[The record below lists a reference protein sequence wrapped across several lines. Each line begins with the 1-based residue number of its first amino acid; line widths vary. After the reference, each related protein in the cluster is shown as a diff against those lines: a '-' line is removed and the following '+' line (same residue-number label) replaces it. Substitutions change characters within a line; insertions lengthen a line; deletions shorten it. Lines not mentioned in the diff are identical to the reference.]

1 MGQRKP
7 GKREPGQADVN
18 AALSG
23 SDDDG
28 YLLYVHDDKSKRR
41 WLIDSGALL
50 SIIPPTLEQKRD
62 GPNGIKLSAANGTEI
77 PCYGTELVDVAFG
90 GRIFPTTVTVA
101 DVRQPILG
109 ADFLAA
115 NHLAPDQRYGNLI
128 DLETWEIIDA
138 HFDKCSSPT
147 RINYVD
153 QRNDPYYQL
162 LDKYPELSVPQFR
175 PDKVKHNVKHYIP
188 TTGHPIQARARKLN
202 PEKLAVAKAE
212 IEKLVELGIAK
223 RAKSE
228 WTSPLVVARKPCVT
242 PCKCTPT
249 VPCGG
254 WRVCGDFRRLN
265 TVTVDDKY
273 PVKSISDFN
282 ANLAGKKIFSKID
295 LLKGYHQI
303 PVNEEDVKKT
313 GLITP
318 FGLFVFPFTPFG
330 LKNAGQDFQRMMDEL
345 LGDLPFCFVY
355 IDDILVAS
363 DTPEQHL
370 EHLKQVF
377 EILKANGLVVN
388 RKKCELGKSS
398 LQFLG
403 YKVDKDGVYPMEH
416 RVEAIKN
423 TTRPTTVKELQR
435 FLGMV
440 NYYRKWIP
448 QAAHHASPLFDA
460 LKSKPK
466 VLAWSCERQKA
477 FDAVKKA
484 LSAKTMLSHPRPN
497 APLAITSD
505 ASNIA
510 VGAVLEQ
517 LGPQGW
523 EPLGFFSK
531 RLQENQQEW
540 PPFDRELKAAFE
552 AIRHFRHMVEGQSFT
567 LYTDHQSLVPAL
579 YKKTEPQTARQT
591 YQLSAIAEFTTDIRY
606 LEGKANVVADALSR
620 PNEVKDDE
628 PTIEPIHQDEVPTEK
643 VEDLNAVIAAVDS
656 YGIDMV
662 KMARDQALD
671 PDFQRMSREA
681 RTGLH
686 FKKVDIGDANIIV
699 DVSNGPA
706 RPYVPQTWRR
716 RIFDIVHGLGHPG
729 VQRTREAVAAKFVWP
744 GMRHEVGRWAR
755 ECIDCQRAKVTRH
768 IVPNIG
774 EFEVPNKRFSH
785 LHADIVYMP
794 TSNGF
799 SYLLTVTDRFT
810 RWATA
815 VPLRDISAESVVD
828 ALSHGWIASFG
839 IPKAITTDR
848 GSQFNSAVWNQLL
861 ELWGIEHHQTTA
873 YHPEANGLVERMHRR
888 LKEALIALVRDE
900 RENWYW
906 KLPCALLSI
915 NTTVKPDIGASPAE
929 LVYGEGLALPGSV
942 LPSFASNDQ
951 NVLQQ
956 QQNLLANMRLE
967 VERLQPTATSAHR
980 RPHVHVPEE
989 VDTATHVFVQRG
1001 GVQPTLT
1008 SPYEGPFGVVGR
1020 TEHGMKVNFPGKGTE
1035 TVALARIKPAFVSSE
1050 QDETG
1055 DESQDPDNEAPSSP
1069 PPPANQH
1076 PPASDR
1082 RTHSAPP
1089 APPLNPTLNPDPL
1102 AYDPGEGTSAQ
1113 ARARTRA
1120 VSPDEEDDYLSR
1132 LRRLRN
1138 WGPPSSDSDDE
1149 NDSNPQSKLAP
1160 PVAIPAPVP
1169 GTLSPAESSD
1179 REPANLPPQRFFT
1192 SGRRRAPHIADFNRL
1207 QRFRSRPF
1215 KQEPPPPL
1223 QPPTQLPL
1231 AITPHPSPVQGPSRH
1246 RQRPS
1251 KTSARQN
1258 DSLCND
1264 EPVAAR
1270 PGTVL
1275 NYNQNTLPLAV
1286 TPHPRPVQNSDLSKR
1301 RRRPNVNF
1309 LQSILKDIG
1318 KFPE

>member
-1 MGQRKP
+1 MGERKPMEP
-7 GKREPGQADVN
+7 GKRKPGQADVN

-23 SDDDG
+23 QDDEG
-28 YLLYVHDDKSKRR
+28 YLLYVHDEVSRRR
-41 WLIDSGALL
+41 WLIDSDALL

-77 PCYGTELVDVAFG
+77 PCYGSQVIDVAFG
-90 GRIFPTTVTVA
+90 GRVFPTTVTVA

-153 QRNDPYYQL
+153 QLNNPYYKL
-162 LDKYPELSVPQFR
+162 LDQFPELSTPKFR

-188 TTGHPIQARARKLN
+188 TTGHPIQAKARKLN

-228 WTSPLVVARKPCVT
+228 WTSPLVVAKKPCVT
-242 PCKCTPT
+242 PCKCTAT

-265 TVTVDDKY
+265 TVTTDDKY

-282 ANLAGKKIFSKID
+282 SNLAGKKIFSKID

-303 PVNEEDVKKT
+303 PVNENDVKKT

-363 DTPEQHL
+363 NTPEEHL

-377 EILKANGLVVN
+377 KILSDNGLVIN
-388 RKKCELGKSS
+388 RKKCELGKTS

-416 RVEAIKN
+416 RVEAIRN

-466 VLAWSCERQKA
+466 ILAWSCERQKA
-477 FDAVKKA
+477 FEAVKKA

-517 LGPQGW
+517 LGPEGW

-620 PNEVKDDE
+620 PNEVRDE
-628 PTIEPIHQDEVPTEK
+628 ETVIEPIRQKEEVPVEK

-671 PDFQRMSREA
+671 PDFRRMSREA

-744 GMRHEVGRWAR
+744 GMRYEVGRWAR
-755 ECIDCQRAKVTRH
+755 ECLDCQRAKVTRH
-768 IVPNIG
+768 VVPNIG
-774 EFEVPNKRFSH
+774 QFEVPNKRFSH

-799 SYLLTVTDRFT
+799 SYLLTVADRFT

-828 ALSHGWIASFG
+828 ALSHGWISSFG

-848 GSQFNSAVWNQLL
+848 GSQFNSEVWNQLL

-929 LVYGEGLALPGSV
+929 LVYGEGLALPGSI

-951 NVLQQ
+951 NVPQQ

-967 VERLQPTATSAHR
+967 VERLQPTPTSAHR

-1020 TEHGMKVNFPGKGTE
+1020 TEQGMKVNVPGKGTE
-1035 TVALARIKPAFVSSE
+1035 TVALARIKPAFVSTQ

-1055 DESQDPDNEAPSSP
+1055 DDPQNRDDEAPPSP
-1069 PPPANQH
+1069 PPPRRRQTRGTSGGQDEEDDDALQDRLEQLRNN
-1076 PPASDR
+1076 PPSER
-1082 RTHSAPP
+1082 RGWDEEVFDDERSEQ
-1089 APPLNPTLNPDPL
+1089 ND
-1102 AYDPGEGTSAQ
+1102 YDPGEGTSRSAVQ
-1113 ARARTRA
+1113 NSDPSTGTCAPSAPNQPKASAETR
-1120 VSPDEEDDYLSR
+1120 PKT
-1132 LRRLRN
+1132 
-1138 WGPPSSDSDDE
+1138 G
-1149 NDSNPQSKLAP
+1149 
-1160 PVAIPAPVP
+1160 
-1169 GTLSPAESSD
+1169 
-1179 REPANLPPQRFFT
+1179 NLPPPKNIAAN
-1192 SGRRRAPHIADFNRL
+1192 RRRVPHIADFNQL
-1207 QRFRSRPF
+1207 QRSRPF
-1215 KQEPPPPL
+1215 KQEPVTEDSN
-1223 QPPTQLPL
+1223 PTLP
-1231 AITPHPSPVQGPSRH
+1231 
-1246 RQRPS
+1246 
-1251 KTSARQN
+1251 
-1258 DSLCND
+1258 
-1264 EPVAAR
+1264 
-1270 PGTVL
+1270 
-1275 NYNQNTLPLAV
+1275 LPLAV
-1286 TPHPRPVQNSDLSKR
+1286 TPHPRPVQGSSRHWQRPSRISARQNDSPCNVNNEPVATRPGTGPDDNPNMLPHTVTPHPRPVQNSDLNKR
-1301 RRRPNVNF
+1301 RRRPNINF
-1309 LQSILKDIG
+1309 LQNILKDIG
-1318 KFPE
+1318 KFPK